1 MDAAVEKKDV
11 ELAREILLIKRLRVA
26 SAILAEAQEDC
37 RPKLPRE
44 RPRRLSRLQLEYFE
58 DVLGQYIRADD
69 FDAFVLEKEREAQ
82 EVLSAQN

>member
-11 ELAREILLIKRLRVA
+11 ELAREILLIKRLRA
-26 SAILAEAQEDC
+26 ACAILAKAQEDR

-69 FDAFVLEKEREAQ
+69 FGAFVLEKEREAQ
-82 EVLSAQN
+82 EALDA